1 MSVET
6 DSHGRLYIPA
16 ELRQQYG
23 EKFHVV
29 TYEDRIELIPIAEDP
44 LQAVRDAAGDAFEDT
59 SVDQLREEAR
69 KQAKSDAEAGIARGK
84 RAAEDHDE

>member
-29 TYEDRIELIPIAEDP
+29 TYEDRIELIPIADDP
-44 LQAVRDAAGDAFEDT
+44 LQAVRDAAGDAFEDA

-69 KQAKSDAEAGIARGK
+69 QQAKADAEAGLARAK
-84 RAAEDHDE
+84 LEAEDSDE

>member
-29 TYEDRIELIPIAEDP
+29 TYDDRIELIPIADDP
-44 LQAVRDAAGDAFEDT
+44 LQAVRDAAGDAFQDA
-59 SVDQLREEAR
+59 SVDELREDAR
-69 KQAKSDAEAGIARGK
+69 KQANADAEAGLARGK
-84 RAAEDHDE
+84 RATEDRDE

>member
-1 MSVET
+1 MAVET

-29 TYEDRIELIPIAEDP
+29 TYDDRIELIPIAEDP
-44 LQAVRDAAGDAFEDT
+44 LQAVRDAVGDAFEDA

-69 KQAKSDAEAGIARGK
+69 TQAKADAEAGLARGK
-84 RAAEDHDE
+84 RTAEDVDE